1 MTHQKKWP
9 AGSIL
14 VLFLILV
21 WASAGVIWAG
31 SAQMQVPEPRFDFG
45 EMGEGEPL
53 SHDFKILNIGSED
66 LRIIEVR
73 PG

>member
-1 MTHQKKWP
+1 MIRQENWT
-9 AGSIL
+9 A

-21 WASAGVIWAG
+21 WASAGFLWAG
-31 SAQMQVPEPRFDFG
+31 EAQMQVLEPRFDFG
-45 EMGEGEPL
+45 ERGEGEPL
-53 SHDFKILNIGSED
+53 SHDFKILSVGSED